1 MTRRAIS
8 PRLAMSIFLNMRRTR
23 FLAGVAAELTAG
35 SASYRHKNGALRAPW
50 VSVRGLL
57 ALRAYDKQLLPVFNR
72 LAIRHQLFDH
82 LSSYIRFDF
91 VHQLHGFHNAQDLA
105 NLHRVPWLHKRRR
118 SRRRRLVKCSDDGR
132 ADGVERP
139 FTLASDSL
147 GVPGTAGE
155 VMGCAT
161 AFSGI
166 DDAACTA
173 MVRV

>member
-23 FLAGVAAELTAG
+23 SLAGVAAELTAG

-91 VHQLHGFHNAQDLA
+91 VHQLHGFHDAQ
-105 NLHRVPWLHKRRR
+105 NLSNFHGVAWLHERRR

-139 FTLASDSL
+139 FTFGL
-147 GVPGTAGE
+147 GFFGSAGYRRRGDGLCYC
-155 VMGCAT
+155 VL
-161 AFSGI
+161 
-166 DDAACTA
+166 
-173 MVRV
+173 RYR

>member
-23 FLAGVAAELTAG
+23 SLPGVAAELTAG

-91 VHQLHGFHNAQDLA
+91 VHQLHGFHDAQ
-105 NLHRVPWLHKRRR
+105 NLSNFHGVAWLHERRR

-132 ADGVERP
+132 ADRVERP
-139 FTLASDSL
+139 FTFGL
-147 GVPGTAGE
+147 GFFG
-155 VMGCAT
+155 
-161 AFSGI
+161 SGGYRRRG
-166 DDAACTA
+166 DGLCYW
-173 MVRV
+173 VLRYR